1 MDYQDYYN
9 ILGVGKDASEKEIK
23 SAYRKLAR
31 KYHPDVNPGDQ
42 ASEEQF
48 KRVNE
53 AYQVLSDP
61 EKRAKYDR
69 FGAQWEQ
76 YERAGGQP
84 QDFDWGAWQ
93 AQPGAGRSYG
103 RTVSAEEFEQMF
115 GGGGAGGGFSNFF
128 ESLFGGGGRPQRD
141 IFGEGQAYQPRP
153 RRGRDQEHAVEVTL
167 EEAFHGSTR
176 TLHYEDGRRIQA
188 KIPRG
193 VDTGSR
199 IRLGGQGGPG
209 AGGAADGDLYLRV
222 EVSPHPT
229 FRRDGDDLL
238 TTVPVDLYTAVLGGK
253 ATVSS
258 LDRSV
263 QLTIPPETPNGK
275 VFRLQGLGMPKLRS
289 PEQRGDLY
297 ATVEVQLPR
306 QLDGREKQLFEQL
319 REMRD

>member
-1 MDYQDYYN
+1 
-9 ILGVGKDASEKEIK
+9 
-23 SAYRKLAR
+23 
-31 KYHPDVNPGDQ
+31 
-42 ASEEQF
+42 
-48 KRVNE
+48 
-53 AYQVLSDP
+53 
-61 EKRAKYDR
+61 
-69 FGAQWEQ
+69 
-76 YERAGGQP
+76 
-84 QDFDWGAWQ
+84 
-93 AQPGAGRSYG
+93 
-103 RTVSAEEFEQMF
+103 MF
-115 GGGGAGGGFSNFF
+115 GGGGAGGGFSDFF
-128 ESLFGGGGRPQRD
+128 ESLFGGGGRTQRD

-193 VDTGSR
+193 VNTGSR

-209 AGGAADGDLYLRV
+209 AGGAAAGDLYLRV

-238 TTVPVDLYTAVLGGK
+238 TTVPVDLYTALLGGK

-289 PEQRGDLY
+289 PEQRGDLF

-306 QLDGREKQLFEQL
+306 QLNGREKQLFEQL